1 MWDIPQVG
9 GNLRIKIE
17 VFSVTFN
24 TSIPESSNYQYL
36 RVSHCWGPLR
46 HQGDGLAEV
55 SFNIET
61 ANPIPEKYSFL
72 GFGMVWFGKRTIKP
86 TNLTLSS
93 KPRLWHHHRFVT
105 LTFKVQV
112 PTSYFQR
119 QKLSNINIERGWY
132 HASRANILWRS
143 CICTTKKVELTR
155 SQKVQRRMIFGA
167 RGFSLIIAAAS
178 SLLCLLVGK

>member
-1 MWDIPQVG
+1 MWDISRVG

-17 VFSVTFN
+17 VFN
-24 TSIPESSNYQYL
+24 TSIPESSNYQHL
-36 RVSHCWGPLR
+36 RVSYCWAPLR
-46 HQGDGLAEV
+46 HQGDGMAEV

-61 ANPIPEKYSFL
+61 SSHIPEKYSYSS
-72 GFGMVWFGKRTIKP
+72 FGMVWFGNRTIKP
-86 TNLTLSS
+86 TNQTLSS

-112 PTSYFQR
+112 LTSYFQR
-119 QKLSNINIERGWY
+119 QKLSNINIDGGWY

-167 RGFSLIIAAAS
+167 VGLSLVIAAAS
-178 SLLCLLVGK
+178 SLLRFLVVKK